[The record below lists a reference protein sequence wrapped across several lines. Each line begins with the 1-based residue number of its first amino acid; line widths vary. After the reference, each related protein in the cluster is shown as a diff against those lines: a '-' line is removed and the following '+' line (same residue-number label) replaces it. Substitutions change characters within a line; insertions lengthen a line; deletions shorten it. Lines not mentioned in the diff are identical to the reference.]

1 MEQTMHLARNGWQ
14 PEEIDMLWQEIQSAA
29 DSGAPL
35 KSVFERTGKALG
47 RKPNSVRNYYYMQ
60 LRNQGGENLHRAQPF
75 ETFTEEEIH
84 QLLREVLSARG
95 KGRSVRACV
104 MDLSG
109 GDKALMLRYQNK
121 YRSILKKRPD
131 LIARVCEELENEGVP
146 VPDLPA
152 PPVAAPVLSSGDF
165 SILPQDDP
173 DAQMLLSALQSLLR
187 RAQQQSEE
195 MANDRLKV
203 QRDLLLLQLEDL
215 QLAAKEML
223 HCCKNFLGGLP
234 DQQMD
239 ELPLFCQSLAEQVA
253 RLESVSG

>member
-14 PEEIDMLWQEIQSAA
+14 PEEIEMLWQEIQGAA
-29 DSGAPL
+29 ESGAPL
-35 KSVFERTGKALG
+35 RGVFERMGKALG

-60 LRNQGGENLHRAQPF
+60 LRNQGGEQLHRAQPF

-84 QLLREVLSARG
+84 QLLRHVLSARG
-95 KGRSVRACV
+95 KGQSVRACV

-121 YRSILKKRPD
+121 YRSLLKKRPD
-131 LIARVCEELENEGVP
+131 LIAQVCEELENEGVSIP
-146 VPDLPA
+146 ALPEPA
-152 PPVAAPVLSSGDF
+152 QAIPAAKENQF
-165 SILPQDDP
+165 SILPRDDP
-173 DAQMLLSALQSLLR
+173 DAQMLLSALQSLLQ

-195 MANDRLKV
+195 TIHDRLKV

-215 QLAAKEML
+215 QLAAREML
-223 HCCKNFLGGLP
+223 HCCKDFLGSLP